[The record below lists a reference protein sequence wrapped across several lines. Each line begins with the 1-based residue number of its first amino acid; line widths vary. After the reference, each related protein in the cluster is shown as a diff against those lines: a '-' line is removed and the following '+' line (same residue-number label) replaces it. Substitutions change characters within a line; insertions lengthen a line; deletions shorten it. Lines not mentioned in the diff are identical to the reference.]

1 MLRNGNVCLLDT
13 PIFVPMKRIAIFT
26 SGGDAPGMNAHIRA
40 VERVGEKRGIEVV
53 GIIGG
58 YSGMIEGHFEILD
71 RARTASIVDR
81 GGTVLKTS
89 RSEEFLTEDGRAKAA
104 QQLKDHGID
113 GVVACGGNGTFHGA
127 SLLHSEHGINIVG
140 TPGTIDNDLWGTDFT
155 IGYDTAI
162 NTAASAIDKIRD
174 TADSHGRLFFVE
186 VMGRH
191 AGFIAMDVGV
201 ACGAEFIAVPETL
214 TDIELLYQR
223 ILAQGLN
230 KRTIIIVGEGDELG
244 GAFKISSMIKEQY
257 GLNSKVS
264 ILGHM
269 QRGGSP
275 TVRDRVL
282 AARLGAAAVDALL
295 EEQTGVMVGEQNL
308 QVTYVPFQETWEK
321 QKYVPSYLND
331 LASLLV

>member
-1 MLRNGNVCLLDT
+1 
-13 PIFVPMKRIAIFT
+13 MKRIAVFT

-40 VERVGEKRGIEVV
+40 VERVGEKRGLEVV
-53 GIIGG
+53 GILGG
-58 YSGMIEGHFEILD
+58 YSGMIAGHFEVLD
-71 RARTASIVDR
+71 RVRTASIVER

-89 RSEEFLTEDGRAKAA
+89 RSAEFTTVEGRAKAA

-113 GVVACGGNGTFHGA
+113 GVVACGGDGTFHGA
-127 SLLHSEHGINIVG
+127 HFLSQEHGINIVG

-162 NTAASAIDKIRD
+162 NTAASAIDRIRD
-174 TADSHGRLFFVE
+174 TADSHGRLFFIE

-201 ACGAEFIAVPETL
+201 ACGAEFIAVPETM
-214 TDIELLYQR
+214 TDVELLYQR
-223 ILAQGLN
+223 IVAQGLD
-230 KRTIIIVGEGDELG
+230 KRTIVIVGEGDELG
-244 GAFKISSMIKEQY
+244 GALKISKLMESRF
-257 GLNSKVS
+257 GVSSKVS

-295 EEQTGVMVGEQNL
+295 EGITGVMIGEQN
-308 QVTYVPFQETWEK
+308 QEIAYVPLHETWERRK
-321 QKYVPSYLND
+321 TVPTYLND
-331 LASLLV
+331 LVSLLV